1 CNHHHHHHHHHSS
14 SEEKKLKN
22 TFGWARIDVLV
33 MLIGCVFLASLCFSL
48 VVEALQTLV
57 HIEHHDEMHHPIP
70 VMCVGACGLLLNG
83 LCYLL
88 IGGYTFHQGSFLHVT
103 PSGGVVL
110 DGTVTKDSV
119 QKGERHLSA
128 ETRPASLPQI
138 PQRQGIREMC
148 RDIIG
153 CIFVIGCSLIVY
165 FTDQQVAKYVDPAL
179 SIVSAI
185 LLFVLSYPYMKESGS
200 ILLQTIPDTINIDS
214 LRSELLKAF
223 PDIINVHDLHVW
235 RLTATKVFST
245 AHIIFLNSKVRIH
258 RMSNVSYPFLPLQAM
273 SMKMF
278 SKITET
284 NLNTATEDFWG
295 RKCSEIVFI
304 VFRWIPSHC
313 GILGNENADALAKK
327 GSTATFR
334 PVTKSTYYSVKRFI
348 KSTYLDF
355 NKQNLIAQSQGK
367 KWNSLH
373 HNPQL
378 IPDLPRKSSVA
389 TFRLATGH
397 DCLAKHLHRIG
408 IYQSPNCPL
417 CNSNQEMDSEHLKIC
432 ASVADHDNIFEKYWS
447 ARGQMTL
454 FCASHTLSFLATTD
468 FLNAMKKSPTASRI
482 HHPTLPKCLAYW
494 NASRRH
500 KYSEIISDDYVRITK
515 DVTEFFHDQGITQV
529 TIQPEFFKMDNR
541 SSLMELPSI
550 HANHCLVQCREL
562 GCHSRH
568 CCSHNDQEL
577 VKVTIGGN
585 SHNHHSHNHSHQ
597 HSKDHKKHHVAT
609 RVKELVTQRRF
620 TSHGDPTSACRI
632 NTSFETTSNE
642 DDTEVDKREEKSEDA
657 NASQSNVGQ
666 EVVEIDNQKNEGQGI
681 KTNYVQEYS
690 DAKSKTVTDCEH
702 KNVNK
707 NVDKMNESSEAES
720 EEEVSDNEENL
731 ATKTKLPIN
740 DSNTPSSIQC
750 HTISSLPESHDGLS
764 PLHKEPLSD
773 YIVKMEPSVSE
784 KSESEIPKPVLQE
797 PVSTDLDISELNVP
811 SATTENVVISE
822 MNKLKNIKEGSVV

>member
-1 CNHHHHHHHHHSS
+1 MREKTHISREIIQRLRADNIGCARKSKLGDAFERLGWRCPDRPVVLKAAAMDTQSCASCEEICEQCCGDSTCVMEELETEEDEGRSLLDATTASMAMKKWFRHLQPVQLYLLLGLTALFFLVQLVMSHMTHALTLLVDSYHMLCNLIALVGCIITIKCNHHHHHHHHHSS

-245 AHIIFLNSKVRIH
+245 AHIIFLNSK
-258 RMSNVSYPFLPLQAM
+258 
-273 SMKMF
+273 
-278 SKITET
+278 
-284 NLNTATEDFWG
+284 
-295 RKCSEIVFI
+295 
-304 VFRWIPSHC
+304 
-313 GILGNENADALAKK
+313 
-327 GSTATFR
+327 
-334 PVTKSTYYSVKRFI
+334 
-348 KSTYLDF
+348 
-355 NKQNLIAQSQGK
+355 
-367 KWNSLH
+367 
-373 HNPQL
+373 
-378 IPDLPRKSSVA
+378 
-389 TFRLATGH
+389 
-397 DCLAKHLHRIG
+397 
-408 IYQSPNCPL
+408 
-417 CNSNQEMDSEHLKIC
+417 
-432 ASVADHDNIFEKYWS
+432 
-447 ARGQMTL
+447 
-454 FCASHTLSFLATTD
+454 
-468 FLNAMKKSPTASRI
+468 
-482 HHPTLPKCLAYW
+482 
-494 NASRRH
+494 
-500 KYSEIISDDYVRITK
+500 DYVRITK